1 MSIELPPGTAA
12 PRDDRNPSANGRQL
26 LILLGLFVGTIIFVV
41 WLAGFLVSSLITLIP
56 PGVEQQ
62 LGAVI
67 VPIYEQQAQP
77 SDVQTTLNDMLDRL
91 EEHLPEDHQEREY
104 QVLYIPDPTVNAI
117 AIPGDRVIIYEG
129 LLAEMESENELM
141 MVLGHELGHFL
152 NRDHLRGLGRQV
164 AVRLALASIFGDAG
178 SLGSLASSGVIALT
192 NSEFSKG
199 QERQAD
205 EVGLTLLNQT
215 YGHAAGA
222 TDFFARMSEQ
232 RGSELDFLAT
242 HPTSKSRVERI
253 EKLIRQRDYTVGE
266 RSPLPDALRAIA
278 PASQES

>member
-12 PRDDRNPSANGRQL
+12 PRDDRNAPANNRQL
-26 LILLGLFVGTIIFVV
+26 LILLGLFVGAIIFAV
-41 WLAGFLVSSLITLIP
+41 WLAGFLVGNLITLIP

-67 VPIYEQQAQP
+67 VPVYERQAEP
-77 SDVQTTLNDMLDRL
+77 SAVQTTLNDMLDRL
-91 EEHLPEDHQEREY
+91 EDHLPEEHQARDY
-104 QVLYIPDPTVNAI
+104 QVLYIPEPVVNAL
-117 AIPGDRVIIYEG
+117 AIPGDRVIIYKG

-164 AVRLALASIFGDAG
+164 TVRLALATIFGDAG
-178 SLGSLASSGVIALT
+178 SIGALASSGVAAIS

-205 EVGLTLLNQT
+205 EVGLTLLNET
-215 YGHAAGA
+215 YGHVAGA

-232 RGSELDFLAT
+232 RGAELAFLAT

-253 EKLIRQRDYTVGE
+253 EKLIRQRDYSIGE
-266 RSPLPDALRAIA
+266 RSPLP
-278 PASQES
+278 ESLQNS

>member
-12 PRDDRNPSANGRQL
+12 PRDDRNAPANNRQL
-26 LILLGLFVGTIIFVV
+26 LILLGLFAGAIIFAV
-41 WLAGFLVSSLITLIP
+41 WLAGFLVGNLITLIP

-67 VPIYEQQAQP
+67 VPVYERQAEP
-77 SDVQTTLNDMLDRL
+77 SAVQTTLNDMLDRL
-91 EEHLPEDHQEREY
+91 EDHLPEEHQARDY
-104 QVLYIPDPTVNAI
+104 QVLYIPEPVVNAL
-117 AIPGDRVIIYEG
+117 AIPGDRVIIYKG

-141 MVLGHELGHFL
+141 MVLGHELGHFQ

-164 AVRLALASIFGDAG
+164 TVRLALATIFGDAG
-178 SLGSLASSGVIALT
+178 SIGALASSGVAAIS

-205 EVGLTLLNQT
+205 EVGLTLLNET
-215 YGHAAGA
+215 YGYVAGA

-232 RGSELDFLAT
+232 RGAELAFLAT

-253 EKLIRQRDYTVGE
+253 EKLIRQRDYSIGE
-266 RSPLPDALRAIA
+266 RSPLP
-278 PASQES
+278 ESLQNS

>member
-12 PRDDRNPSANGRQL
+12 PRDDRNAPANNRQL
-26 LILLGLFVGTIIFVV
+26 LILLGLFAGAIIFAV
-41 WLAGFLVSSLITLIP
+41 WLAGFLVGNLITLIP

-67 VPIYEQQAQP
+67 VPVYERQAEP
-77 SDVQTTLNDMLDRL
+77 SAVQTTLNDMLDRL
-91 EEHLPEDHQEREY
+91 EDHLPEEHQARDY
-104 QVLYIPDPTVNAI
+104 QVLYIPEPVVNAL
-117 AIPGDRVIIYEG
+117 AIPGDRVIIYKG

-141 MVLGHELGHFL
+141 MVLGHELGHFQ

-164 AVRLALASIFGDAG
+164 TVRLALATIFGDAG
-178 SLGSLASSGVIALT
+178 SIGALASSGVAAIS

-205 EVGLTLLNQT
+205 EVGLTLLNET
-215 YGHAAGA
+215 YGHVAGA

-232 RGSELDFLAT
+232 RGAELAFLAT

-253 EKLIRQRDYTVGE
+253 EKLIRQRDYSIGE
-266 RSPLPDALRAIA
+266 RSPLP
-278 PASQES
+278 ESLQNS